1 MLLADLLGQLDP
13 RPDVRGRQF
22 ERLCAWY
29 LRNAPEYHDRI
40 RRVWLWSEWPGAW
53 GADAGI
59 DLVAEDRDGGL
70 WAVQA
75 KAYDPSY
82 SIRKA
87 DVDSFLS
94 ESGVPRSGVELCLV
108 DYGADPDT
116 FTRSHVRR
124 FSRRAGDET

>member
-1 MLLADLLGQLDP
+1 MGGYLQRGRAGGLEVAEQSADLGG
-13 RPDVRGRQF
+13 RAVRGD
-22 ERLCAWY
+22 L
-29 LRNAPEYHDRI
+29 DRI